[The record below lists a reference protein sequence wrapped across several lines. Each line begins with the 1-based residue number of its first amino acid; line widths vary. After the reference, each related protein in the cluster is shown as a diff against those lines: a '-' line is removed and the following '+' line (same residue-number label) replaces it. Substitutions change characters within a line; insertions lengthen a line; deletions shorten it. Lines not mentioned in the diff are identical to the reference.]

1 MGGCISQK
9 PKKANTEQLMYKR
22 ILTPDMIYFKS
33 DAFLLY
39 VATSLHSCNI
49 VTMNKL
55 KKSLPSRSI
64 FYHFK
69 DHKIFS
75 AGGLDRSSQ
84 EECTTVYIATVNDNR
99 IEFKASLP
107 YPIYSG
113 VIHFHKGRL
122 ILSGG
127 SLNHVKIIE
136 EAATFPFPTPAAY
149 EPRWD
154 VSIGMT
160 PAPLYQYLLSSET
173 WEEVQ
178 TSCEATAP
186 PIEPSHILSPA
197 TCILNGKMFL
207 IGGVTADSSG
217 EILNNHYIIQYD
229 LETKVYKIRP
239 IRFNG
244 PMSISMKCVAI
255 DEKRILILGGYCI
268 ASGEKLVSR
277 KVFMYHVGKSVDEL
291 PQLEWDLDLTDR
303 IAPYVSN
310 GFAVFFAFPR
320 VLLYDID
327 AGKFSLFDFRDRF
340 EEEKKEVKR
349 EGGLSMK
356 DYLKAQV
363 DMSDET
369 GPKTK
374 EKQQNIGHPGDKS
387 KQTSKHRDNRM

>member
-9 PKKANTEQLMYKR
+9 PKKAGTEQLMYKR
-22 ILTPDMIYFKS
+22 IFTPDMIYFKS

-55 KKSLPSRSI
+55 KKSLPSRSLY
-64 FYHFK
+64 YHFK

-99 IEFKASLP
+99 IEFKANLP

-113 VIHFHKGRL
+113 IIHFHKGRL

-127 SLNHVKIIE
+127 SLNHVKSIE
-136 EAATFPFPTPAAY
+136 KASTFPFPAPAAN

-154 VSIGMT
+154 LSTGMT

-178 TSCEATAP
+178 IYSEGPAP
-186 PIEPSHILSPA
+186 PIEPSSILSPA
-197 TCILNGKMFL
+197 TCIFNGKLFL
-207 IGGVTADSSG
+207 LGGVTADSSG
-217 EILNNHYIIQYD
+217 EILNNDYIVQYD
-229 LETKVYKIRP
+229 LETKIYKIQP
-239 IRFNG
+239 VRFKG
-244 PMSISMKCVAI
+244 HMCISMKCVPI

-268 ASGEKLVSR
+268 ASGEKFVSR
-277 KVFMYHVGKSVDEL
+277 KVYIYQIGKSVNEL
-291 PQLEWDLDLTDR
+291 PSLEWDLDLTDR

-327 AGKFSLFDFRDRF
+327 AGKFSVFDFRDRF

-356 DYLKAQV
+356 DYLKGKE
-363 DMSDET
+363 DMSDEAR
-369 GPKTK
+369 PKS
-374 EKQQNIGHPGDKS
+374 EQKQQNIRDKP
-387 KQTSKHRDNRM
+387 KQTSKQQDNRA

>member
-22 ILTPDMIYFKS
+22 IFTPDMIYFKS
-33 DAFLLY
+33 DSFLLY
-39 VATSLHSCNI
+39 VANSLHSCNI
-49 VTMNKL
+49 VRMNKL

-64 FYHFK
+64 YYHFK

-75 AGGLDRSSQ
+75 VGGLDRGSQ
-84 EECTTVYIATVNDNR
+84 EECTTVYMATVNDNR
-99 IEFKASLP
+99 IDFKANLP

-127 SLNHVKIIE
+127 SLNHVKSIE
-136 EAATFPFPTPAAY
+136 EATTFPFPAPARN

-160 PAPLYQYLLSSET
+160 PAPVYQYLLSSET
-173 WEEVQ
+173 WEEAQ
-178 TSCEATAP
+178 IAYEGTQP
-186 PIEPSHILSPA
+186 PIEPNSILSPA
-197 TCILNGKMFL
+197 TCILNGKLFF

-217 EILNNHYIIQYD
+217 EILNNDYIIQYD
-229 LETKVYKIRP
+229 LETKMYKIMP
-239 IRFNG
+239 IRFQG
-244 PMSISMKCVAI
+244 HMCISMKCVAI
-255 DEKRILILGGYCI
+255 DEKRILLLGGYCI

-277 KVFMYHVGKSVDEL
+277 KVYMYHVGKSINEL
-291 PQLEWDLDLTDR
+291 PSLEWDMDLTDR

-320 VLLYDID
+320 VLLYEID
-327 AGKFSLFDFRDRF
+327 VGKFSVFDFRDRF

-356 DYLKAQV
+356 DYLKSQE
-363 DMSDET
+363 DMTDET
-369 GPKTK
+369 DPISKR
-374 EKQQNIGHPGDKS
+374 KQQKIRHPADRS
-387 KQTSKHRDNRM
+387 KQTSNQRDNRM